1 MNNFLAL
8 IGWHPKDEKEIFS
21 LEELAK
27 EFQLERVQKAGAI
40 FNIEKLNSINN
51 HYIKEMVP
59 AEISKLIAPYL
70 DMYNPTEA
78 QLIKVAHLF
87 KDRLN
92 IFSEIKELAG
102 FIFALPIYE
111 TKLLSWKEE
120 PKEKN

>member
-1 MNNFLAL
+1 
-8 IGWHPKDEKEIFS
+8 
-21 LEELAK
+21 
-27 EFQLERVQKAGAI
+27 
-40 FNIEKLNSINN
+40 
-51 HYIKEMVP
+51 MVP

-120 PKEKN
+120 PKRKIKENLQIVLSILENIPKTHSI